1 MDENGYS
8 QAETMLI
15 KEIFEEHGKY
25 LRNELRK
32 KISKLR
38 LNRSNNLSFS
48 VDYNIVAE
56 NSFPK
61 LEMEFT
67 NYGRFIEIRWHNITR
82 NRKALFPQ
90 KTETAAE
97 PRNVCSPLH
106 QAGLKGAAHRNKPDK
121 HLVTVR
127 CTLPFGF
134 LLLFLQTLPVRCTC
148 PTKGVFKNSVLSKK
162 KTNSFYGVLINSK
175 IVTFEPKVILL

>member
-1 MDENGYS
+1 MDENVYS

-15 KEIFEEHGKY
+15 KVIFDEHGKY

-61 LEMEFT
+61 LDFEFPDQSLS
-67 NYGRFIEIRWHNITR
+67 W
-82 NRKALFPQ
+82 RKF
-90 KTETAAE
+90 
-97 PRNVCSPLH
+97 RY
-106 QAGLKGAAHRNKPDK
+106 
-121 HLVTVR
+121 
-127 CTLPFGF
+127 
-134 LLLFLQTLPVRCTC
+134 
-148 PTKGVFKNSVLSKK
+148 LSKA
-162 KTNSFYGVLINSK
+162 SI
-175 IVTFEPKVILL
+175 